1 MEFRQVGNSGLR
13 VSVVGLGCNNF
24 GRRLNR
30 PGSQRV
36 VHAAIDCGITF
47 FDTADVYG
55 DGQSEEYLG
64 AAIKGRRE
72 NLIIATKFRS
82 PMGDSPYDQGG
93 SRRYILKAVQASL
106 RRLETDYI
114 DLYQMHAPDPK
125 TPIEETLSALGDLVQ
140 NGTVRYVGCSNF
152 SGWQIADADW
162 VGRTSQLTQFISAQN
177 HYSLLERGVERE
189 VVPACRQFGLGVI
202 PYFPLAS
209 GMLTGKYKR
218 GQEPPEGTRL
228 AGSPSPGRFM
238 NDSNFDVVER
248 LEAFAA
254 TRGLSLLQ
262 VAIGGLAAQP
272 EVASV
277 IAGATKPEQIEANVE
292 AATWVPTQEELAEI
306 NEMAPTQAPTR

>member
-1 MEFRQVGNSGLR
+1 MEFRQVGNSGLQ

-238 NDSNFDVVER
+238 NDSNFDIVER